1 MHMIFDEAYH
11 ILTKLMFLFQLVTT
25 QPYAA
30 GLPAAATRVALP
42 AVAGQTYGA
51 AAAAAAAGY
60 VKCYKISEQK

>member
-1 MHMIFDEAYH
+1 
-11 ILTKLMFLFQLVTT
+11 MFWFQLVTT

-60 VKCYKISEQK
+60 VKSGPQIRVRN